1 MKVLY
6 GIGGLGTGGAERQLL
21 YLAEGIA
28 ERADVTIVSLSP
40 TLVDLLPAFSSL
52 RGVRVV
58 VCAKRSRFDLALV
71 PRLVRLLRRER
82 PVIVHSFLRT
92 ANYWV
97 RLAAVLAR
105 VPIRIASERN
115 IEVERGVIA
124 NTFDRLLA
132 LVSDRIVVNAEA
144 IRDRL
149 IQVERISAARID
161 VIPNGVPS
169 SGAIGVADVTTSR
182 REVGCGQVSHL
193 IGFVGR
199 LVPQKNPR
207 LFLEMA
213 HVLLKAHRKCGFV
226 IVGDGPMRE
235 DLQAEVDAAGLHDA
249 VRFLGMRSDVPRIL
263 GLIDVLVLTS
273 DWEGLP
279 NVVLEAQAAGVP
291 VVATSVGGVPELIDD
306 GVNGFTV
313 PARDATTLSERVMTL
328 LDDPGLRTDFARSGR
343 TRALQCF
350 SVEDMIGKTVQL
362 YDAVLRSRGLPLFSA
377 RVRRGDNGDC
387 RNPSS

>member
-1 MKVLY
+1 
-6 GIGGLGTGGAERQLL
+6 
-21 YLAEGIA
+21 
-28 ERADVTIVSLSP
+28 
-40 TLVDLLPAFSSL
+40 
-52 RGVRVV
+52 
-58 VCAKRSRFDLALV
+58 
-71 PRLVRLLRRER
+71 
-82 PVIVHSFLRT
+82 
-92 ANYWV
+92 V

-115 IEVERGVIA
+115 LEVERGVIA

-161 VIPNGVPS
+161 VIPNGVPPAEPV
-169 SGAIGVADVTTSR
+169 GTPDVATIRS
-182 REVGCGQVSHL
+182 EVGLGQVSHL

-213 HVLLKAHRKCGFV
+213 RLLLNADRKCGFV

-291 VVATSVGGVPELIDD
+291 VVATAVGGVPELIDN
-306 GVNGFTV
+306 GVNGYTV
-313 PARDATTLSERVMTL
+313 PPRDVSMLSDRVGTL
-328 LDDPGLRTDFARSGR
+328 LDDAELRAEFGRRAQARASE
-343 TRALQCF
+343 CF
-350 SVEDMIGKTVQL
+350 SVENMIARTVRL
-362 YDAVLRSRGLPLFSA
+362 YDSLLQAQGLPPLVVHDVA
-377 RVRRGDNGDC
+377 RTSRAV
-387 RNPSS
+387 